1 MEKKKFNG
9 SGIFVL
15 VVGVAFIGAAFSGV
29 LFNNYWLDEA
39 EECKDGKV
47 LDEVECGVYP
57 YQDGNGA
64 SNTPPS
70 ERWTNDETD
79 YKTPYDVFADAA
91 RAKCLELNECTPTS
105 QTFLSEVELFCIL
118 EGYDFIQNS
127 FSNFPGNVAQII
139 ISYEAESGFDMS
151 NSLIMIQDI
160 CYPGGAGGTYI
171 QGDLPTLEV
180 PK

>member
-15 VVGVAFIGAAFSGV
+15 VVGVVLVGSALSGII
-29 LFNNYWLDEA
+29 FTNYWLDEA
-39 EECKDGKV
+39 EECKNGEV
-47 LDEVECGVYP
+47 FNSVECGVYP

-64 SNTPPS
+64 SNTPAS

-79 YKTPYDVFADAA
+79 YKTPYDVFADGI
-91 RAKCLELNECTPTS
+91 RDLCNNINECTPTS
-105 QTFLSEVELFCIL
+105 STYLSEVEAFCVI
-118 EGYDFIQNS
+118 ESFDFGG
-127 FSNFPGNVAQII
+127 FLNFPGNIAQII

-151 NSLIMIQDI
+151 ESLIMIQNI

-171 QGDLPTLEV
+171 QGDLPTLKV
-180 PK
+180 PE

>member
-9 SGIFVL
+9 TGIFVL
-15 VVGVAFIGAAFSGV
+15 LVGIVLIGGALSGIIYT
-29 LFNNYWLDEA
+29 NYWLDEA
-39 EECKDGKV
+39 EDCKNGEV
-47 LDEVECGVYP
+47 LNSVECGVYP

-79 YKTPYDVFADAA
+79 YKTPYDVFADAV
-91 RAKCLELNECTPTS
+91 RDQCQIQNECYATAS
-105 QTFLSEVELFCIL
+105 TFLSEIEFFCIV
-118 EGYDFIQNS
+118 EGFTGS
-127 FSNFPGNVAQII
+127 GFSNFPGNIAQII

-151 NSLIMIQDI
+151 ESLIMIQNV

-171 QGDLPTLEV
+171 QGDLPTLKV
-180 PK
+180 PE

>member
-1 MEKKKFNG
+1 MEKSKFNG

-15 VVGVAFIGAAFSGV
+15 IVGVVLVGSALSGIIYT
-29 LFNNYWLDEA
+29 NYWLDEA
-39 EECKDGKV
+39 EECKNGEV
-47 LDEVECGVYP
+47 LNQVECGVYP

-79 YKTPYDVFADAA
+79 YKTPYDVFADAI
-91 RAKCLELNECTPTS
+91 RYQCDIQNDCNP
-105 QTFLSEVELFCIL
+105 QGNYLSEIEFFCII
-118 EGYDFIQNS
+118 EGYSLSGFL
-127 FSNFPGNVAQII
+127 NFPGNIAQII

-180 PK
+180 PE